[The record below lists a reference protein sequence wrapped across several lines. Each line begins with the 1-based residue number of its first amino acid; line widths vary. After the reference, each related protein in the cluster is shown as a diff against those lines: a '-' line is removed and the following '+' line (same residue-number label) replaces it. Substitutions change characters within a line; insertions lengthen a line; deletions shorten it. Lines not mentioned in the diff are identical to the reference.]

1 MEQKFMDECFRARM
15 EYTRDRFPLEEFRK
29 RFLEDYTHY
38 GKVTIQGEILSMPNV
53 GGLVNNREY
62 GFAFSNQHSLDF
74 ALRLI
79 RRWGFDVIHVRK
91 RKAIREYTAYI
102 VQLPQEYIVRH
113 LGSERA
119 GIIRTGL
126 RSIKDIDMTKRQNP
140 YD

>member
-1 MEQKFMDECFRARM
+1 MDKTFMDECFRARM

-29 RFLEDYTHY
+29 RFLEEYTRY
-38 GKVTIQGEILSMPNV
+38 GKVTIQGEIISMPNV
-53 GGLVNNREY
+53 GGLVNNSEY
-62 GFAFSNQHSLDF
+62 GFMFSNQHSLDF

-91 RKAIREYTAYI
+91 RNEIRKCTAYI
-102 VQLPQEYIVRH
+102 VQLPHKYIVRH

-126 RSIKDIDMTKRQNP
+126 RSIKDIDMTKWRDP